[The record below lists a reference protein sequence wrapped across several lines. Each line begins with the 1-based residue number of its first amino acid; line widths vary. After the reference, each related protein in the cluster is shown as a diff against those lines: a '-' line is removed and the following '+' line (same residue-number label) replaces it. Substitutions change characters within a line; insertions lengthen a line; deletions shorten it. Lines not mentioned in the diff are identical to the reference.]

1 MVAAVFGTGR
11 NAVRTLFDKA
21 ETTVYTIID
30 INILIPNL
38 NDEFGGGARKYQRI
52 RVCNKVI

>member
-1 MVAAVFGTGR
+1 MDAAVFGTGR

-21 ETTVYTIID
+21 ETTVCTIIN

-38 NDEFGGGARKYQRI
+38 NDEFGGGARKY
-52 RVCNKVI
+52 